1 MSKYRLMFKEPTTY
15 QVKLPFDNYFAILI
29 KSEDPY
35 RLNTNTHKIGYVY
48 KFVIFKKDCKTEE
61 RIPVDI
67 STTSFT
73 SKDEAI
79 KGITMWCKNN
89 SDIIDD
95 EIEEEEKLPLEIS
108 DDDIDSVPDL
118 VLTRDK
124 ENMYIYLN
132 DNDQNN
138 FTDART
144 DTLQSSSQNKTTS
157 SQTTQPNPFKPP
169 RSADLP
175 APSFG
180 SSITGNL
187 DFSGGK
193 DLGSYL

>member
-15 QVKLPFDNYFAILI
+15 HVKLPFDNYFAILI
-29 KSEDPY
+29 KSEGAY
-35 RLNTNTHKIGYVY
+35 NYSTHKISYVY
-48 KFVIFKKDCKTEE
+48 KFVIFKEDCETEE

-67 STTSFT
+67 STTSFS

-79 KGITMWCKNN
+79 KGISRWCKNN

-118 VLTRDK
+118 VLNGDIMITPLHLD
-124 ENMYIYLN
+124 NN
-132 DNDQNN
+132 DLNN
-138 FTDART
+138 FTDVRT
-144 DTLQSSSQNKTTS
+144 DTLQSSSQSKITS
-157 SQTTQPNPFKPP
+157 TQTTQPNPFKPP
-169 RSADLP
+169 RSSDLP